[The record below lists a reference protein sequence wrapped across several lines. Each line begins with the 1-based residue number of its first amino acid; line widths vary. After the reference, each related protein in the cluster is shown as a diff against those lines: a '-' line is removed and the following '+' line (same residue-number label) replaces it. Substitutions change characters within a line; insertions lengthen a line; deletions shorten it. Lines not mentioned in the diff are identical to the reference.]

1 MDPKKTGIII
11 LEARKKLNMTQK
23 DLADKLYVSDKAVS
37 KWERGLCFPDISVL
51 IPLTEILNI
60 SLYDLLRGE
69 KMNKKEVEETLKNTI
84 NYSNSELKRKRK
96 KYMTMSSIVIA
107 IVVLI
112 SSIALIYINKNKD
125 VSAIVDRD
133 TIYDISYYSDY
144 KTSIDNTNGEKLEL
158 IIMKL
163 PLNWRERQFRIND
176 DAIKI
181 NYDVSYKEVVKAY
194 DDEDYVKEAM
204 INNVSI
210 IFTTISGVDSV
221 EIRYTD
227 YKYSISKDKLQK
239 AFNISNFDE
248 VIEKDDWIKLVSSKL
263 IDDDFVND
271 TFKLFDK
278 SEVSKEEL
286 GKKLIAE
293 RK

>member
-11 LEARKKLNMTQK
+11 LEARKKLKMTQK

-69 KMNKKEVEETLKNTI
+69 KVNKKEVEETLKNTI
-84 NYSNSELKRKRK
+84 NYSNSELKRKKK

-112 SSIALIYINKNKD
+112 SSIALLYINNKD
-125 VSAIVDRD
+125 ISAIVDRD
-133 TIYDISYYSDY
+133 TIHDISYYSNY
-144 KTSIDNTNGEKLEL
+144 KTSLDSINGEKLEL

-163 PLNWRERQFRIND
+163 PLKWKERQFKVNRDTLI
-176 DAIKI
+176 I
-181 NYDVSYKEVVKAY
+181 NYGVSYKDVVKAY
-194 DDEDYVKEAM
+194 NDEAYVKEAM
-204 INNVSI
+204 INNASI
-210 IFTTISGVDSV
+210 IFTTVSGVNSV

-227 YKYSISKDKLQK
+227 YNYAIYKKELRKAYGIS
-239 AFNISNFDE
+239 SFDE
-248 VIEKDDWIKLVSSKL
+248 VIEKDNWNKLISEKL
-263 IDDDFVND
+263 IDDNFIND
-271 TFKLFDK
+271 TFNLFEK
-278 SEVSKEEL
+278 NIEAKNN
-286 GKKLIAE
+286 
-293 RK
+293 

>member
-1 MDPKKTGIII
+1 MDPKKTGTII

-84 NYSNSELKRKRK
+84 NYSNSELKRKKK
-96 KYMTMSSIVIA
+96 KYMTMCSIVIA

-125 VSAIVDRD
+125 IGAIVDRD

-144 KTSIDNTNGEKLEL
+144 KTSIDNTDGEKLEL

-163 PLNWRERQFRIND
+163 PLNWRERQFKISD
-176 DAIKI
+176 DTIKI
-181 NYDVSYKEVVKAY
+181 NYDVSYKEIVKAY
-194 DDEDYVKEAM
+194 NDEGYVKEAM
-204 INNVSI
+204 INNVSV
-210 IFTTISGVDSV
+210 IFTTVSGVDSV

-227 YKYSISKDKLQK
+227 YRYTITKDKLQK

-248 VIEKDDWIKLVSSKL
+248 VIEKDGWIKLVSNKL
-263 IDDDFVND
+263 KSDEFVND
-271 TFKLFDK
+271 TFKLFKK
-278 SEVSKEEL
+278 SKVSKEDL
-286 GKKLIAE
+286 VKNPVAD
-293 RK
+293 R